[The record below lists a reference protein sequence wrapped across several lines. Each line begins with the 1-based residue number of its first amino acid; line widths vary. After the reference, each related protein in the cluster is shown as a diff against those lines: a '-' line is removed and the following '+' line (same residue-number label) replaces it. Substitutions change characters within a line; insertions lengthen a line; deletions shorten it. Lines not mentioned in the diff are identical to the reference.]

1 MDPRDP
7 IKIYDARWEVD
18 DFTEAEIGR
27 FIESVLLYGRELG
40 VDTLTLARDAR
51 LGAGAVMERFVET
64 AVGAGFNVYLCTDP
78 ISTPQSYFLS
88 LWTSREH
95 PATMGLTV
103 TASHNPPSYVGL
115 KIVVPV
121 VQAIGLD
128 CGPLG
133 GFTRIRE
140 IYHDTELLKARSG
153 GQLTIVNLSESYIA
167 FSMKAA
173 GISKNQLAGT
183 VVVLD
188 SLNGSAGP
196 ELHRALLRAG
206 VSVAPLHLVPD
217 GTFPAGA
224 PNPTS
229 LGKLKPALAL
239 AGELHATL
247 LVGIDG
253 DGDRLVFGD
262 SEGLLNAGFAA
273 IPILEQLIPGSGK
286 PTAALKE
293 LRVMYDPKVNPLA
306 LAEWVK
312 LNIKPVLFGNGHSQI
327 KEYMKRIDALA
338 AVEESGHYYHRQE
351 LGETTVYAE
360 NSLITTLTLLKAL
373 KEDATL
379 KDRLRALQN
388 RVFTTGEINYQLSDD
403 QSRDRAMEAVLQSLC
418 EEQADLMSK
427 TGDGIDLRGT
437 VFTKGLDLAGELGRQ
452 WYSGYVR
459 ISTNEKSVLRAYLC
473 SGNADLG
480 RRMEEKIRGI
490 CQHYGGRPVE

>member
-1 MDPRDP
+1 
-7 IKIYDARWEVD
+7 
-18 DFTEAEIGR
+18 
-27 FIESVLLYGRELG
+27 
-40 VDTLTLARDAR
+40 
-51 LGAGAVMERFVET
+51 
-64 AVGAGFNVYLCTDP
+64 
-78 ISTPQSYFLS
+78 
-88 LWTSREH
+88 
-95 PATMGLTV
+95 
-103 TASHNPPSYVGL
+103 
-115 KIVVPV
+115 
-121 VQAIGLD
+121 
-128 CGPLG
+128 
-133 GFTRIRE
+133 
-140 IYHDTELLKARSG
+140 
-153 GQLTIVNLSESYIA
+153 
-167 FSMKAA
+167 
-173 GISKNQLAGT
+173 
-183 VVVLD
+183 
-188 SLNGSAGP
+188 
-196 ELHRALLRAG
+196 
-206 VSVAPLHLVPD
+206 
-217 GTFPAGA
+217 
-224 PNPTS
+224 
-229 LGKLKPALAL
+229 
-239 AGELHATL
+239 
-247 LVGIDG
+247 
-253 DGDRLVFGD
+253 
-262 SEGLLNAGFAA
+262 
-273 IPILEQLIPGSGK
+273 
-286 PTAALKE
+286 
-293 LRVMYDPKVNPLA
+293 VMYDPTVNPLA